1 MDNYKRLKTTGSLF
15 TELLPNS
22 IVHKHFREGCKASM
36 LLLGVSTNGD
46 ANYKQYMCITCGY
59 ICDLQPTHIRR
70 NSVRCTICLDA
81 DYSARGNNS
90 GFTFVSLTD
99 DSDYRLYRRG
109 ACGHILKL
117 RVQAVGKR
125 IKRNSGEDSGQS
137 CIVCYEE
144 KLVADAEKIDM
155 TYLGAALHNKG
166 VFRHYLFNSCG
177 HKRDVNAACVGRGA
191 VVCQDCVVDK
201 YKSEASAV
209 GLIYNGAA
217 TDRPDIKR
225 NYIMECGHNKD
236 IRMDHVRHGSWT
248 CTDCGDTHY
257 TKPSKVYLLK
267 ITSPE
272 FSWLKL
278 GYAKD
283 IDIRS
288 SSYGLPKGSVVDT
301 LFSMDVITGLAA
313 LHIEKKLHSE
323 FKRFRINA
331 KTMKKYHKYNGFT
344 ECYNTDI
351 QEDLVQALNNILKEN
366 NG

>member
-1 MDNYKRLKTTGSLF
+1 MNNYKRLKAQSNLF
-15 TELLPNS
+15 TKLLPDSVVN
-22 IVHKHFREGCKASM
+22 KHFREGSKAGV

-46 ANYKQYMCITCGY
+46 ANYKQYAFIKCGH
-59 ICDLQPTHIRR
+59 ICDLQPTHVRR
-70 NSVRCTICLDA
+70 NNVKCKVCLA
-81 DYSARGNNS
+81 SDYTTRGDKS
-90 GFTFVSLTD
+90 GFTFVSLAD
-99 DSDYRLYRRG
+99 DSDYHLYRRE

-125 IKRNSGEDSGQS
+125 IKRNSGDESGHS
-137 CIVCYEE
+137 CLACYEE
-144 KLVADAEKIDM
+144 KLFTDAEKIGM
-155 TYLGAALHNKG
+155 TYLGAALHSKG
-166 VFRHYLFNSCG
+166 VFRHYMFNSCG

-201 YKSEASAV
+201 YKSEAKAV
-209 GLIYNGAA
+209 GLTYNGAA

-225 NYIMECGHNKD
+225 NYIMECGHTKD
-236 IRMDHVRHGSWT
+236 IRMSHVRDGSWT
-248 CTDCGDTHY
+248 CTDCGNTHY

-301 LFSMDVITGLAA
+301 LFFMDVITGLAA
-313 LHIEKKLHSE
+313 MHIEKKLHYE
-323 FKRFRINA
+323 FKQFRINA

-344 ECYNTDI
+344 ECYNTNI
-351 QEDLVQALNNILKEN
+351 QNDLVQALNNILKEN